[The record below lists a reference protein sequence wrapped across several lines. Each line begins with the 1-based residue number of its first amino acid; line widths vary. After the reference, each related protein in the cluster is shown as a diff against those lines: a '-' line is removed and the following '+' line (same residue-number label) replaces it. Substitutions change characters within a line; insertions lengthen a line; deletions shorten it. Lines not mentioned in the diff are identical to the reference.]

1 MKPFLALRFAFAFA
15 LIIGLGISL
24 PTEAQPPPVQKE
36 AFEER
41 GGGQTIFEILA
52 AEIALQR
59 GEFGLAYQTYLS
71 LARKTRD
78 PRLAQRAMEIA
89 LTAGAPDSALEAAE
103 SWDNLAGNS
112 SSNSKEVLV
121 TLLML
126 NQRWADAV
134 QPTIVLLNSQN
145 FAEREATLKR
155 LTPLFAKANNEDA
168 AMRAFYSIISAI
180 KPLPQDKDLL
190 FLYSMAADKA
200 GQPAEME
207 KVLRLILLKNPN
219 DVNALNALG
228 YSLADRKQKLP
239 EAFELINKAHQLSP
253 NDAFILDSLGWV
265 NFRLGNIALA
275 TQQLQLALQTKPE
288 ADIAAHLGEVQWSQ
302 NQTSAAQD
310 SWRQAEKLDANN
322 ATLRETLTRLKPDW
336 VSHNETKSAQWDG
349 RFSVKV
355 TGSVEGR
362 NQGGSGGFTLTQ
374 TQLNDVLEIR
384 NPIGGALAKI
394 TITPSEATLERN
406 GETIKAVD
414 ADTLVM
420 NALGLALPAR
430 GLSDW
435 LRAQARPGSSASVE
449 RNSDGQVTQIKQ
461 DGWALTYDWLNINKL
476 EKLTMLRNTNLG
488 SVEVRL
494 VFDYASN

>member
-1 MKPFLALRFAFAFA
+1 MKPFLLLSFA
-15 LIIGLGISL
+15 LGLNCCGAL
-24 PTEAQPPPVQKE
+24 PVLAEP
-36 AFEER
+36 FNER
-41 GGGQTIFEILA
+41 PQAVAENDGGQAIFEILA
-52 AEIALQR
+52 SEIAVQR
-59 GEFGLAYQTYLS
+59 GEFGLGYQTYLS

-89 LTAGAPDSALEAAE
+89 LAAGAPDSALEAAE
-103 SWDNLAGNS
+103 SWDSLAGAS
-112 SSNSKEVLV
+112 PGNSKEVLV

-126 NQRWADAV
+126 NQRWPDAV
-134 QPTIVLLNSQN
+134 QPTIALLRSQKPTD
-145 FAEREATLKR
+145 RETTIKR
-155 LTPLFAKANNEDA
+155 LMPLFAKAANEDN
-168 AMRAFYSIISAI
+168 AMRAFYSIISAVN
-180 KPLPQDKDLL
+180 PLPQDKEIL

-200 GQPAEME
+200 GHPEVME
-207 KVLRLILLKNPN
+207 KVLRIILSQNPN

-239 EAFELINKAHQLSP
+239 EALVLITKAHQLSP

-265 NFRLGNIALA
+265 NFRLGNTVLA
-275 TQQLQLALQTKPE
+275 TQQLQQALQTKPE

-302 NQTSAAQD
+302 QQMSAAEV

-322 ATLRETLTRLKPDW
+322 ATLRETLARLKPDW

-349 RFSVKV
+349 RFSVNV

-374 TQLNDVLEIR
+374 NQLSDVLEIR

-394 TITPSEATLERN
+394 TVTPGEATLERN
-406 GETIKAVD
+406 GEIFKAFD
-414 ADTLVM
+414 ADTLLL

-435 LRAQARPGSSASVE
+435 MRAQARPGSSASVE

-461 DGWALTYDWLNINKL
+461 DGWTLSYDWLNPNKL
-476 EKLTMLRNTNLG
+476 EKLTMIRNTNLG